1 MKYKLT
7 YIRFVGTL
15 TGQSIEKQGTAKEL
29 SNQISNEGNSNLP
42 TLEEYVNNLSVSTSK
57 IMKKINYNVLSN
69 FNSDFRKTWN
79 KLIEDF
85 QANVL
90 LMENDIDW

>member
-1 MKYKLT
+1 
-7 YIRFVGTL
+7 
-15 TGQSIEKQGTAKEL
+15 
-29 SNQISNEGNSNLP
+29 
-42 TLEEYVNNLSVSTSK
+42 LEEYVNNLSVSTSK

-69 FNSDFRKTWN
+69 FNSDFTKTWN